1 MWTRGL
7 GALTHPE
14 GNDQLA
20 TAEFRVL
27 RETVLSRGNLRIG
40 VFVGG
45 LAGWAGALLAVL
57 AFLPN
62 PLLAL
67 VPLTVLV
74 GVFEA
79 IRAIHFGVERVGRY
93 LQVFFEEPAQPPG
106 ATLRA
111 PAWERAVVRVGG
123 RLPGAAGHPL
133 FIPLFLLATI
143 VNTLA
148 VLLPGPTP
156 IEAVPLFVAHA
167 AFVAW
172 MLHADRGVRAQRAHD
187 EARFRGIRDNTGT

>member
-1 MWTRGL
+1 M
-7 GALTHPE
+7 THPE
-14 GNDQLA
+14 GNDELA

-27 RETVLSRGNLRIG
+27 RETVLSRGNLRLSL
-40 VFVGG
+40 FVAG
-45 LAGWAGALLAVL
+45 LATWAVTLLAVL
-57 AFLPN
+57 ALLPN
-62 PLLAL
+62 PLLSL
-67 VPLTVLV
+67 VPLTMLV

-79 IRAIHFGVERVGRY
+79 VRTIHFGVERIGRY
-93 LQVFFEEPAQPPG
+93 LQVFFEEPAQPP
-106 ATLRA
+106 TTPLRT

-133 FIPLFLLATI
+133 FIPLFLLATT

-156 IEAVPLFVAHA
+156 IETGTLLVAHA
-167 AFVAW
+167 AFIAW

-187 EARFRGIRDNTGT
+187 ETRFRGIRDNTST